1 MYSLNLVIDA
11 DIAKSAGVSEHPVS
25 SASRNLLSSILNSE
39 NKHVLILCKNLKS
52 EWSKHKSTYTTK
64 WLATMTARKKVFI
77 IKEETAV
84 YLTQLIEASKNISE
98 REKEVAIKDAHLVE
112 LALANN
118 AMIFSNDDKARK
130 VFCDLADDIGRLKEL
145 KWFNVV
151 FDINLIFKVI
161 DKNTHI
167 SEEYF
172 LSKTSTETQ
181 YLLSIP
187 SMSDSIKK
195 GMAEPLSESIKM
207 AELDW

>member
-11 DIAKSAGVSEHPVS
+11 DIARSAGVSEHPVS
-25 SASRNLLSSILNSE
+25 SASRNLLSSILNSK
-39 NKHVLILCKNLKS
+39 NKHVLILCKNLNS
-52 EWSKHKSTYTTK
+52 EWSKHKSAYTTR
-64 WLATMTARKKVFI
+64 WLAAMTARKKVVI

-84 YLTQLIEASKNISE
+84 YLTHLIEASKNISE
-98 REKEVAIKDAHLVE
+98 RGKEVAIKDAHLVE
-112 LALANN
+112 LALTNN
-118 AMIFSNDDKARK
+118 AIIFSNDDTARK

-151 FDINLIFKVI
+151 FDINLVLKVI

-181 YLLSIP
+181 YLLSI
-187 SMSDSIKK
+187 SGMCKSITES
-195 GMAEPLSESIKM
+195 MAEPLSESVKM